1 MDAIPPIFFFTSSS
15 CNSTLFLYE
24 SSNHFFSP
32 YSPYFT
38 SLPNNNKNFI
48 FFLVTSFVLFT
59 FLTYTNPSF
68 FPTTHTRAVVQ
79 KNTTHTI
86 IAQQQTIFTPAYSTL
101 IFSSS
106 RCRFI
111 LNFTSPNDCLQF
123 SLPLSY
129 YFTRAKQI
137 YIHKSRINRIC
148 HPQLMIV
155 CFNTLHSIPLHSLR

>member
-1 MDAIPPIFFFTSSS
+1 MDAMPPIFFFTSSS

-38 SLPNNNKNFI
+38 SLSNNNKNFI

-59 FLTYTNPSF
+59 FLTYTHPSSSR
-68 FPTTHTRAVVQ
+68 HTRAVVQ

-106 RCRFI
+106 RYRFI
-111 LNFTSPNDCLQF
+111 LNFTSPNDLLAIF
-123 SLPLSY
+123 
-129 YFTRAKQI
+129 FTAFLLLHTCKTDIHTQI
-137 YIHKSRINRIC
+137 SHK
-148 HPQLMIV
+148 P
-155 CFNTLHSIPLHSLR
+155 HSPPSTYDSVL